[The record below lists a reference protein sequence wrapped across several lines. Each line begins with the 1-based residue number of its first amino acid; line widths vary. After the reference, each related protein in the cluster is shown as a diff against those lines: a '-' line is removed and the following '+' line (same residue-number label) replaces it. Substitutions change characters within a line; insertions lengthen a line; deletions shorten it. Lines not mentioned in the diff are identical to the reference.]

1 VIADIGTVMW
11 KEWKELMSGRGL
23 RSGRIT
29 ILIMIIC
36 FGVVLPLQF
45 GDAMVKSPAVLLVW
59 AWVPPFL
66 AIQVVADSFAG
77 ERERHTLETLLASRL
92 ADRAILFGKIATSVS
107 YGWGLTMICLLV
119 GLVTLNLVSSGG
131 RAMGYSVE
139 VWAGIICFTLLT
151 SGMTANLGVLLSL
164 RAASVR
170 HVQQMLSIGWMVLIF
185 GIGYGAR
192 FIIGLLPRE
201 TAARILSWFS
211 VAGSGHG
218 LALLIALFTV
228 VMLIANAA
236 LIGLAMVRFR
246 RARLILD

>member
-77 ERERHTLETLLASRL
+77 ERERRTLETLLASRL
-92 ADRAILFGKIATSVS
+92 ADRAILFGKIATSIS

-119 GLVTLNLVSSGG
+119 GLITLNLSSSTG
-131 RAMGYSVE
+131 RLMGYSAE
-139 VWAGIICFTLLT
+139 VWAGIISFTLLT
-151 SGMTANLGVLLSL
+151 SGLTANLGVLLSL
-164 RAASVR
+164 HAASVR
-170 HVQQMLSIGWMVLIF
+170 HVQQMLSICWMVLIF

-192 FIIGLLPRE
+192 FIISLLPKE
-201 TAARILSWFS
+201 VGARILSWFS
-211 VAGSGHG
+211 ATGAGHG
-218 LALLIALFTV
+218 LAMLIVLFTV

-236 LIGLAMVRFR
+236 LIGLTMVRFR